1 MGAFKNIIVAFITLA
16 VVTGSFSVA
25 YAAEPLAPK
34 ATMADSVKAAGKN
47 HVMVI
52 AHRGTPRDN
61 PEHSITGYHQAV
73 SDGSIFLEADIV
85 MSKDG
90 VLYVT
95 HDDNL
100 KRTTGKNIFVSKSAS
115 KQLDKIKFSN
125 GDKLLRLSELFD
137 EFGKDA
143 FYVLETKSDKLP
155 PAKAREMDKKFVRL
169 VEKYKMRK
177 RVMLQSQSVASLKR
191 IHSELKN
198 ISFMYISE
206 RDAKPDLPKAV
217 KALPGFV
224 DAVSISHT
232 KASKRSVQAVRARK
246 MKVALYTVD
255 SKKDIEKAMR
265 YKPDMLF
272 TNDTKKLIKYLS
284 AVPPSIRD

>member
-1 MGAFKNIIVAFITLA
+1 MRVLKTIIVACITLA
-16 VVTGSFSVA
+16 AVCGSFSVA

-34 ATMADSVKAAGKN
+34 ATMADSVKASGKN

-52 AHRGTPRDN
+52 AHRGTPSNN
-61 PEHSITGYHQAV
+61 PEHSISGYHQAV

-90 VLYVT
+90 VLYAT

-100 KRTTGKNIFVSKSAS
+100 KRTTGKNIFVSKSTA
-115 KQLDKIKFSN
+115 KKLDKIKFRN

-137 EFGKDA
+137 EFGDDA
-143 FYVLETKSDKLP
+143 FYVLETKSHNLS
-155 PAKAREMDKKFVRL
+155 PAKARAMDKKFVRL

-191 IHSELKN
+191 IHAGLKN

-206 RDAKPDLPKAV
+206 RDAASDLPKTI
-217 KALPGFV
+217 KALPGFIDV
-224 DAVSISHT
+224 VSISHA
-232 KASKRSVQAVRARK
+232 KVSQKSVRAAHARK

-255 SKKDIEKAMR
+255 SKKDMKNAMR

-272 TNDTKKLIKYLS
+272 TNDTKKLVKYLS
-284 AVPPSIRD
+284 GT